1 MFFYNLLIY
10 GYGLIIR
17 VAAIRKTKAKQWV
30 DGRKDWQQA
39 LTKKTSALNTDKIIW
54 MHCASY
60 GEFEQGKPLMEAIK
74 KKYPQYKLLLSFFS
88 PSGYE
93 VFKDKS
99 GADLVCYLPLDT
111 KKNAQEFLSIAKPKL
126 AIFIKYEFWLNFL
139 FQLKAL
145 AIPTFLVSAVFKP
158 HHPFFRWYGGIF
170 TRSLHT
176 FNTLFIQDVNSGNL
190 LDSIGIKNYE
200 ISGDTRFDRVL
211 EIKQNFKPIPFFE
224 EFCGGN
230 TILIAGSTWP
240 DDEELLIS
248 AFKKLNDVNLKLII
262 APHNVDEKH
271 LVGLQELLHKNNL
284 TYLLYS
290 DQTQDAA
297 KQILIVDTIGI
308 LSKIYYYANITYIGG
323 GFDGGIHNCLEPAV
337 YLKPVLFY
345 GNEYEKFNE
354 AVDLIQLK
362 VATNVLTVEDLE
374 VAFLNYLT
382 NKTQW
387 QIIEGKLKRY
397 FEKNSGVTQKV
408 LASIQLFE

>member
-10 GYGLIIR
+10 GYAIIIR
-17 VAAIRKTKAKQWV
+17 VAAIRKAKAKQWV
-30 DGRKDWQQA
+30 NGRKDWQEK
-39 LTKKTSALNTDKIIW
+39 LGKNILALNTDKIIW

-74 KKYPQYKLLLSFFS
+74 KKYPRYKLVLSFFS

-93 VFKDKS
+93 AFRSNS

-111 KKNAQEFLSIAKPKL
+111 KKNAREFLSIVKPGL
-126 AIFIKYEFWLNFL
+126 AIFVKYEFWLNFL
-139 FQLKAL
+139 FQLKAF

-200 ISGDTRFDRVL
+200 ICGDTRFDRVL
-211 EIKQNFKPIPFFE
+211 EIKQDFKPITFFE
-224 EFCGGN
+224 EFCAN
-230 TILIAGSTWP
+230 ETILIAGSTWP
-240 DDEELLIS
+240 DDEKLLIS
-248 AFKKLNDVNLKLII
+248 AFKKLNDAKLKLII

-271 LVGLQELLHKNNL
+271 LVGLQELLHKSNL
-284 TYLLYS
+284 EYLMYS
-290 DQTQDAA
+290 HQTQSSS

-308 LSKIYYYANITYIGG
+308 LSKIYHYASIAYIGG
-323 GFDGGIHNCLEPAV
+323 GFDGGIHNCLEPSV
-337 YLKPVLFY
+337 YLKPVVFY
-345 GNEYEKFNE
+345 GNDYEKFNE

-362 VATNVLTVEDLE
+362 AATNVLTAEDLE
-374 VAFLNYLT
+374 SAILNYLT
-382 NKTQW
+382 NKSLLRE
-387 QIIEGKLKRY
+387 IEGKLERY